1 MTYVADP
8 FDLKR
13 FREAQDGVCEAALAE
28 LRSGKKLS
36 HWMWFM
42 FPQVRGLGTSPMALR
57 YAIGSEA
64 EARAYLSDNILFSRL
79 AEMTSA
85 MLDLKGVSAEEILG
99 YPDDAK
105 FRSCMTLFASVSN
118 DMMFDRALQRFF
130 GGQADELT
138 LAFLRGSNA

>member
-1 MTYVADP
+1 MTNVADT
-8 FDLKR
+8 FDLSR
-13 FREAQDGVCEAALAE
+13 FREAQDGVYEAALAE
-28 LRSGKKLS
+28 LRSGKKQS

-64 EARAYLSDNILFSRL
+64 EARAYFSDHTLYSRL
-79 AEMTSA
+79 TEMTGA
-85 MLDLKGVSAEEILG
+85 MLDLKGVSAREVLG

-105 FRSCMTLFASVSN
+105 FRSCMTLFASLSS
-118 DMMFDRALQRFF
+118 DMVFNRALQRFF
-130 GGQADELT
+130 GGEADELT

>member
-1 MTYVADP
+1 MTDMADP

-13 FREAQDGVCEAALAE
+13 FREAQDGVYEAALAE
-28 LRSGKKLS
+28 LRQGKKLS

-64 EARAYLSDNILFSRL
+64 EAKAYLSDNILDSRL
-79 AEMTSA
+79 TEMTGA
-85 MLDLKGVSAEEILG
+85 MLDLKGVSARDVLG

-105 FRSCMTLFASVSN
+105 LRSCMTLFAAVSN
-118 DMMFDRALQRFF
+118 DVMFNRALQRFF
-130 GGQADELT
+130 GGEADELT